1 MDSSKNNNG
10 KSFFFPPAPPTK
22 NEKDEVKQSLTKRL
36 KSIIRKEKKDISKK
50 ELDLIVNS
58 KFPDMRRCLNE
69 LEVF

>member
-1 MDSSKNNNG
+1 MFRIRFQFKQKRKEEG
-10 KSFFFPPAPPTK
+10 KK
-22 NEKDEVKQSLTKRL
+22 SLTKRL
-36 KSIIRKEKKDISKK
+36 KTIIRKEKKDISKK